1 MGLTNCYACHGVTAW
16 KPTKWNHTQVVVT
29 AKCASCHTGTYPPA
43 DGKPSNHIPYTLI
56 PPSSTANCDACHK
69 TGYASWNPGRFHAY
83 FSVSNLCA
91 TCHTGSYL
99 AARGKPADAIHVGAT
114 TCENCHNTASWDTN
128 NVDHSKFNQTTN
140 CASCH
145 NGSTAPG
152 KPANHMPVGSTN
164 CYACHSV
171 SSWKPSKWNHTQVV
185 VTAQCASCHTG
196 TYPPADGK
204 PGNHVPYALVA
215 VTATANCDACHKS
228 GYTSW
233 NPGRVHAYFSI
244 STQCATCHTGSYLAA
259 RGKPADP
266 IHTGATTC
274 ETCHKSTSDW
284 SNVVYKH
291 AANNQ
296 VGSGTC
302 DTCHNNVTAKGK
314 PANHIPI
321 QVATLKC
328 DGCHKSQAGWDTAVT
343 TNHAALTSQAC
354 KTCHIPTYVSQ
365 GLDAKPTNHIPEN
378 TQLLNGAAMD
388 CKACHTTTTSW
399 ASMRMNHNG
408 SLGGGAGW
416 CKGCHATGT
425 RYLGDMERESLTH
438 EAKGK
443 TPLDCSESGCH
454 RPLGNKGQT
463 YVEWD

>member
-1 MGLTNCYACHGVTAW
+1 M
-16 KPTKWNHTQVVVT
+16 
-29 AKCASCHTGTYPPA
+29 
-43 DGKPSNHIPYTLI
+43 
-56 PPSSTANCDACHK
+56 
-69 TGYASWNPGRFHAY
+69 
-83 FSVSNLCA
+83 
-91 TCHTGSYL
+91 
-99 AARGKPADAIHVGAT
+99 
-114 TCENCHNTASWDTN
+114 
-128 NVDHSKFNQTTN
+128 
-140 CASCH
+140 
-145 NGSTAPG
+145 
-152 KPANHMPVGSTN
+152 
-164 CYACHSV
+164 
-171 SSWKPSKWNHTQVV
+171 V